1 MTLKFVTQQQPS
13 QTHELRLESQ
23 IQEVDRVIDF
33 VAGCLPKTVLWNC
46 QTAMVEG
53 FVNAVK
59 HAHKTLPATTEIRLE
74 VLLFE
79 QWVECRVWDQGPPFD
94 WAGALQAKLI
104 NPPGPNDTSGRGMI
118 WMHKLMDQVDYIRV
132 NDGQNCLKLYK
143 QLS

>member
-1 MTLKFVTQQQPS
+1 MKFVTQEQPN
-13 QTHELRLESQ
+13 QRYELCLDSR

-59 HAHKTLPATTEIRLE
+59 HAHKGFPPTTPIRLE
-74 VLLFE
+74 VLLFA
-79 QWVECRVWDQGPPFD
+79 QWVECRVWDQGQPFD
-94 WAGALQAKLI
+94 WAGALKAKLA

-118 WMHKLMDQVDYIRV
+118 WIYKLTDHVEYVRVDDRY
-132 NDGQNCLKLYK
+132 NCLKMYK